1 MQQVG
6 RDRLLAFPVRPA
18 WRKYDDSRGEDGG
31 ASAGCCWPGPPEY
44 SDFIGPYE
52 IKRFEAS
59 DVWLIGANEP
69 FALEGSVPTSSG
81 YISARRVPLPLPE
94 GHGIHAF
101 KLENGCATVLMAP
114 GLPGEAMEGLKDGML
129 QKLGGC

>member
-1 MQQVG
+1 MRQVG
-6 RDRLLAFPVRPA
+6 RDRLLAFPARPA
-18 WRKYDDSRGEDGG
+18 WRHYPDSYDEDLADSEF
-31 ASAGCCWPGPPEY
+31 

-69 FALEGSVPTSSG
+69 VALEGSVQISSG

-101 KLENGCATVLMAP
+101 KLENGCATLLMAP